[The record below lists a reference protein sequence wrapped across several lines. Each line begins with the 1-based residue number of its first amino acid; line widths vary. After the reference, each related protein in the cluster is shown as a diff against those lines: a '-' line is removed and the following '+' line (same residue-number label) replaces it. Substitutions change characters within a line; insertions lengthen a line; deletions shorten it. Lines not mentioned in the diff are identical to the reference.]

1 MRIAGLFTT
10 MINLHSNEKGSHVP
24 PSSNIKEYIARMEQE
39 GVARVKMFLVITVAY
54 LIFWGPLFLVTL
66 VNWSWEW
73 KDAKKSMSHEVKAK
87 SNLQS
92 TFFLI
97 PRSLFMWPLSTPLS
111 THFSLLSSTRVAGGY
126 PVLKKF
132 SHKHRRAT
140 LDLLCCNFSQYSA
153 RETQLAS
160 HPDARWWKSVM
171 IYIL

>member
-1 MRIAGLFTT
+1 MEAVRIAGLFTT

-87 SNLQS
+87 SILQS
-92 TFFLI
+92 TFFFI

-111 THFSLLSSTRVAGGY
+111 THFSLLSSTRVAGG
-126 PVLKKF
+126 
-132 SHKHRRAT
+132 
-140 LDLLCCNFSQYSA
+140 
-153 RETQLAS
+153 
-160 HPDARWWKSVM
+160 
-171 IYIL
+171 